1 MDKSCANHPESMALA
16 TCKACEKSIC
26 LMCVVDEKE
35 GTFCSSDCHSAFAN
49 GQEVPKF
56 VAAAVES
63 VAPAGGGVKKID
75 SIFDDEPS
83 APASSGDELHAPP
96 SDDPMPI
103 VAEGTKWRPIGQP
116 CQNHTDTPAVAN
128 CDRCSKPVCALC
140 LLEASQGTFCS
151 ADCMGAVAQ
160 QPAAQHA
167 PAERAA
173 LQGRPVVQYKISN
186 KSGRRG
192 SNTGVIVAATVILIA
207 AAAAGIYYGWN
218 SFSFQPT
225 DPVKDPVVENP
236 VTPTNPTNPEV
247 VKNPTVTPDVV
258 KPPVENTNP
267 NPAVGVKDPPP
278 VYYAPR
284 IKKPIKPVANLTRA
298 INPWSEL
305 EPGTWYRIR
314 SVRGGQVSYTDIGLK
329 EKGKDFYV
337 LNRQT
342 AANGQAAPASDER
355 TAVPTLYI
363 RGEESFTYENQ
374 NFLCEIRSPGLE
386 ETAAKFWTLLSGKN
400 QGTVIKSVTPEGS
413 FTAARVWEHAIKV
426 KGETLECLVVEG
438 PQKTGASSAY
448 VKRWYCGMNPL
459 ILVRME
465 SDAESFALI
474 DQGSDWSKRP
484 AFPK

>member
-16 TCKACEKSIC
+16 TCKACDKSIC

-35 GTFCSSDCHSAFAN
+35 GTFCSSDCHTAFAN

-56 VAAAVES
+56 VPAAVES
-63 VAPAGGGVKKID
+63 VAPSGSGVKKID

-83 APASSGDELHAPP
+83 APPVSSDELHAPP

-103 VAEGTKWRPIGQP
+103 VAEGTKWRPIGQQ
-116 CQNHTDTPAVAN
+116 CQNHSDTPAVAN

-160 QPAAQHA
+160 QPAAQPA

-173 LQGRPVVQYKISN
+173 LQGRPVVQYKISK
-186 KSGRRG
+186 KSGRG
-192 SNTGVIVAATVILIA
+192 SNTGVAVAATMILIA

-218 SFSFQPT
+218 SFSIQT
-225 DPVKDPVVENP
+225 SDPVKDPIKDIISENP
-236 VTPTNPTNPEV
+236 VTPTTTEGVKSNPDP
-247 VKNPTVTPDVV
+247 VTPDPV
-258 KPPVENTNP
+258 KPPV
-267 NPAVGVKDPPP
+267 KDPTPVGTKESAP

-284 IKKPIKPVANLTRA
+284 IKKQPKAVANLTRA
-298 INPWSEL
+298 VNPWSEL

-314 SVRGGQVSYTDIGLK
+314 SVKGGQVTYTDVGLK

-337 LNRQT
+337 LNKQT
-342 AANGQAAPASDER
+342 ATNGQAAAASDER

-363 RGEESFTYENQ
+363 RGEESFNYENQ
-374 NFLCEIRSPGLE
+374 DFPCEIRSPGLE
-386 ETAAKFWTLLSGKN
+386 EAAARFWTLLSGKN

-438 PQKTGASSAY
+438 TQKTGAASAY
-448 VKRWYCGMNPL
+448 IKRRYCGMNPL
-459 ILVRME
+459 GVVRME
-465 SDAESFALI
+465 SDAESFALV